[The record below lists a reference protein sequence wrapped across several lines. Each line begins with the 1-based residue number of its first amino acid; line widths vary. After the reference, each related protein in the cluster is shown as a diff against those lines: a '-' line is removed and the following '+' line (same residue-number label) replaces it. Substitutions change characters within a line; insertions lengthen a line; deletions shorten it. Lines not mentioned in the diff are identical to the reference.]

1 MRIKYPLP
9 ILFAALLSTAAF
21 ANPYETTLKN
31 GLRIIVKED
40 HRAPTAVQMVWY
52 RIGSIDEVDGH
63 SGVAHVL
70 EHMMFKGTPSVGPG
84 EFNKRVAA
92 AGGRD
97 NAFTSRD
104 YTAYF
109 QQVPKEKL
117 DEMMALEADR
127 MRHLNVAPQEFAQ
140 EIKVVME
147 ERRMRTDD
155 NPQSKL
161 FEQMNAV
168 AFQAHPYRR
177 PIIGWM
183 NDLETMTAA
192 DSKAWY
198 DTWYVPNNA
207 YVVIT
212 GDVDH
217 KAVFA
222 LAEKYY
228 GPLEARPLPV
238 RRQQIEPRQEGPRCV
253 TVKAPAELPI
263 LIMGYKAPVIR
274 DIERDSDPYALEMLA
289 SILDGHDAA
298 RFNKKLVREDKVAL
312 SVGIDYDDTAR
323 GPGMLYLHGTP
334 SEGKT
339 VADLEAALRAEIAR
353 VQKDGVSEQE
363 LKRAKA
369 QLLAGQVYK
378 LDSMFGQAMEIGQIE
393 SAGLPYQ
400 QVDRMLEK
408 LQKVTAAEVQAV
420 AKKYFNDDALTIGL
434 LDPQP
439 LDGKPRRPA
448 VATRH

>member
-52 RIGSIDEVDGH
+52 RIGNIDEVDGH

-192 DSKAWY
+192 DAKAWY

-408 LQKVTAAEVQAV
+408 LQKVTAAEVQSV

>member
-192 DSKAWY
+192 DAKAWY

-222 LAEKYY
+222 QAEKYY

-238 RRQQIEPRQEGPRCV
+238 RRQQVEPRQEGPRSV